1 MFVILM
7 SGTFFLGQRDI
18 GGEAAWASFTGFS
31 VEMETTQK
39 KIACNTTLLVGG

>member
-7 SGTFFLGQRDI
+7 SGTFFLGQRYK
-18 GGEAAWASFTGFS
+18 GGKQRGHLLLFFS

-39 KIACNTTLLVGG
+39 KVLVILYV